1 MARGRN
7 SRALF
12 EVIKQSQEQQARR
25 SSQPAGG
32 LMSSVLEWFKPAKK
46 APSPTPKRA
55 RKPAA
60 PVMRQVVPESI
71 ASQNSPAESEPTRD
85 EFTGEITGRVSSQ
98 ATFDAPTTDSSVHA
112 ERQFVE
118 ERSTDARYDSK
129 SEPESSAEQANAQA
143 DSAPPAWG
151 DAAAEIDSHAGYES
165 TSYGSPSPNPRESAD
180 HVFAPDDAPAEADR
194 VQLEDDDRA
203 SYSQTYATVHAT
215 AHDTAITT
223 AITDDTDERPA
234 HATTDTRS
242 LQFSLSYPTMFIA
255 AAAFLMLLT
264 VAFLAGRKGAPRLA
278 LTGPTLEQLQQ
289 SKPSPEVMNLKNT
302 RAETTLSGGEGK
314 SAKSAEVAPRN
325 EPVRQQPAAQPLT
338 PDRRRIVGRNYIIAQ
353 SYPDPDNAEKAAALM
368 QKNNIPVSVEQ
379 LDAAPGWYCV
389 VTQVGFDRVSSPDCE
404 RYQKL
409 IKDLSP
415 QARSAKLKSFDEPY
429 LYKWK

>member
-1 MARGRN
+1 MATIRPFRGLRY
-7 SRALF
+7 SATAGPLADQVAPPYDVLSSDERDAL
-12 EVIKQSQEQQARR
+12 ATR
-25 SSQPAGG
+25 SSHNVVHLTLPEQLPDDRSKFVKYARSASRLEQWRHDGS
-32 LMSSVLEWFKPAKK
+32 LVVEARPSFYRYRQTFSVP
-46 APSPTPKRA
+46 
-55 RKPAA
+55 
-60 PVMRQVVPESI
+60 
-71 ASQNSPAESEPTRD
+71 
-85 EFTGEITGRVSSQ
+85 
-98 ATFDAPTTDSSVHA
+98 
-112 ERQFVE
+112 
-118 ERSTDARYDSK
+118 
-129 SEPESSAEQANAQA
+129 
-143 DSAPPAWG
+143 
-151 DAAAEIDSHAGYES
+151 
-165 TSYGSPSPNPRESAD
+165 GSPDRLERLALIATIKVEPYEKGVVLPHEQTFPKHKEDRLRIL
-180 HVFAPDDAPAEADR
+180 EATR
-194 VQLEDDDRA
+194 SHLECIYGLFEDDDRA

-302 RAETTLSGGEGK
+302 RAETTLSGGEVK